1 MGVRGQGLRPLRA
14 LCCLHARA
22 HLAEDDAGVRAHRE
36 RQLAADGR
44 DGLAVHEEGG
54 GDDEVVLPGVAEL
67 LAARAHIDIRRHREQ
82 VERAALVPL
91 LTQARAALSEDVG
104 EGLRLGTQVDGG
116 HSQG

>member
-1 MGVRGQGLRPLRA
+1 MRVRGQGLRPLRA
-14 LCCLHARA
+14 LCCSHARA
-22 HLAEDDAGVRAHRE
+22 DLAEDDAGASARRE
-36 RQLAADGR
+36 CQLNADGR
-44 DGLAVHEEGG
+44 DGLAAREEGG
-54 GDDEVVLPGVAEL
+54 GDDEVVPQGVAEL
-67 LAARAHIDIRRHREQ
+67 LAGRAHLDIRRHREQ